1 MGALGCANDESAHP
15 FGAAWKARCEKAQQH
30 VGMIVADTDVQCDV
44 LSLEDFERLGVTHP
58 NAKIKLLENL
68 SLCLCHRL
76 RTTNRKL
83 SVYD

>member
-1 MGALGCANDESAHP
+1 
-15 FGAAWKARCEKAQQH
+15 
-30 VGMIVADTDVQCDV
+30 MIVADTDVQCDV